1 MNPKMLLIYIL
12 LLSST
17 KIFSL
22 PQAETG
28 TVALS
33 TFSEEKKKTFKTL
46 REEARKQKYKYPSGY
61 KNLIT
66 NMGATAEFKMDK
78 IKINVIDSLKSKLP
92 TEVVNRFKKIKYT
105 SSVGYETITY
115 NVRQGST
122 NVINIFGIAKKLNNN
137 DLFYAY
143 IKGKSYADPL
153 QQYNQVKV
161 KSCSKFLWWEN
172 CKDNIVPKERDFNA
186 NELNIIQQALI
197 SKFYEVLDT
206 ILDLDQNVILKAFK
220 NIAHI
225 VRKNPPSSRD
235 IILDTKVSINLK
247 TISINP
253 SELSNKKYGLTQNCI
268 NYINAILQRNL
279 YYTSFYDVI
288 NNQNEEKTIIFGVAM
303 KSGSRLVISYIIGN
317 AVADTYHFV
326 CPLFSPIFREKMN
339 IVPKRRYPAYYQSRC
354 EAYNKGKDFRKLK
367 EDYVNSL
374 GNSELK
380 VVSETM
386 FAKISQFLDNFLKGI
401 NF

>member
-1 MNPKMLLIYIL
+1 MSMAKLIDW
-12 LLSST
+12 
-17 KIFSL
+17 
-22 PQAETG
+22 
-28 TVALS
+28 
-33 TFSEEKKKTFKTL
+33 
-46 REEARKQKYKYPSGY
+46 
-61 KNLIT
+61 N
-66 NMGATAEFKMDK
+66 
-78 IKINVIDSLKSKLP
+78 
-92 TEVVNRFKKIKYT
+92 
-105 SSVGYETITY
+105 
-115 NVRQGST
+115 
-122 NVINIFGIAKKLNNN
+122 
-137 DLFYAY
+137 
-143 IKGKSYADPL
+143 
-153 QQYNQVKV
+153 
-161 KSCSKFLWWEN
+161 EN

-288 NNQNEEKTIIFGVAM
+288 KNQNEEKTIIFGVAM

-317 AVADTYHFV
+317 AVVDTYHFV

-374 GNSELK
+374 GNSEENKNNLSKLK
-380 VVSETM
+380 LTQNALKHYQEDIDTINEDIENIKNEKERVDNKIKKLKALEKNELNEDDKNKLKDI
-386 FAKISQFLDNFLKGI
+386 KISLDQLKKETSKFDSEVSILNAALI
-401 NF
+401 NYNKEEISYLVNDKIGFSNSNEDNINEEVFSKDEII